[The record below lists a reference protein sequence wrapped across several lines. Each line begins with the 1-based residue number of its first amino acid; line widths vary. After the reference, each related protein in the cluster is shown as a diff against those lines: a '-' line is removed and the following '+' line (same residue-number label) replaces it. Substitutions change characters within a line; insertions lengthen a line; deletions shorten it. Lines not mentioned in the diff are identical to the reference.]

1 GTSALRKSQP
11 WMGLMRDRTIRQK
24 RPDGLE
30 PVDHRSVLEPVIR
43 YLALAFIFFQV
54 ATTAALATQVVLFA
68 DNTDAAPLLGAVDLA
83 GQ

>member
-1 GTSALRKSQP
+1 
-11 WMGLMRDRTIRQK
+11 M
-24 RPDGLE
+24 
-30 PVDHRSVLEPVIR
+30 IR
-43 YLALAFIFFQV
+43 YFALAVIFFQV